1 LKIFKLKID
10 TLNLLLQV
18 ILQESILLRLHKTNW
33 KLIENDNNMAI
44 WNSHQI
50 FKINKI
56 ISINQIKQVV
66 CSLSIVFLIKERKL
80 KLNQLLE
87 IYKIILLFFLT
98 IHLLMMQIQLL
109 HQNSLVL
116 HKIKD
121 NNHKDDILLLKI
133 HNREIQKVDLG
144 QM

>member
-1 LKIFKLKID
+1 
-10 TLNLLLQV
+10 
-18 ILQESILLRLHKTNW
+18 
-33 KLIENDNNMAI
+33 
-44 WNSHQI
+44 
-50 FKINKI
+50 
-56 ISINQIKQVV
+56 
-66 CSLSIVFLIKERKL
+66 
-80 KLNQLLE
+80 
-87 IYKIILLFFLT
+87 
-98 IHLLMMQIQLL
+98 MMQIQLL